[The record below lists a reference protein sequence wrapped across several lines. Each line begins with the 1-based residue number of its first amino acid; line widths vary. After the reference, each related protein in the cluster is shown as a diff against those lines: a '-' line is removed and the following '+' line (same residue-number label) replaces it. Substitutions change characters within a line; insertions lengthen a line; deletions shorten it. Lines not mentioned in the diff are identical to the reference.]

1 MLVLSGGTG
10 TPKLLRGLEQL
21 LEPEDLTVVVNTAED
36 GWISGN
42 LVTPD
47 IDTVLYTLAHMV
59 DESRWWG
66 IEGDS
71 FTTHDLLTALGAREL
86 LAIGDKDRAM
96 QIYRSSLIRAGK
108 SKTEATGA
116 LARALGVKQK
126 VIPMSDDEIATIIET
141 PKGDMPFQEFWV
153 GLGGRPNVDGIR
165 IEGLDVAHPSPAFAQ
180 ALAREE
186 VVLIGPSNPVTST
199 GPILALP
206 GVKEALFEKTVIA
219 ISPLQG
225 NRPFSGP
232 AAKFMAAVGVEVS
245 DAGVAS
251 LLGSIDLFLV
261 SPESGYDGPCV
272 RLRTAMR
279 TAEDSLNLAR
289 EVLELITSS

>member
-1 MLVLSGGTG
+1 MVLSGGTG

-21 LEPEDLTVVVNTAED
+21 VAPADLTVVVNTAED

-71 FTTHDLLTALGAREL
+71 FVTHDLLTVLGEQEL
-86 LAIGDKDRAM
+86 LAIGDKDRAV
-96 QIYRSSLIRAGK
+96 QIYRSSLIRAGRSK
-108 SKTEATGA
+108 SEATAA
-116 LARALGVKQK
+116 LAKALGVKQR
-126 VIPMSDDEIATIIET
+126 VIPMSDDEISTIIET
-141 PKGDMPFQEFWV
+141 PNGDMPFQEFWV
-153 GLGGRPNVDGIR
+153 GQGGRPNVDGVR
-165 IEGLDVAHPSPAFAQ
+165 IEGLDVALPSPAFVQ
-180 ALAREE
+180 ALARED

-199 GPILALP
+199 GPILGLP
-206 GVKEALFEKTVIA
+206 GVREALFEKTVIA

-232 AAKFMAAVGVEVS
+232 AAKFMDAVGAEVS
-245 DAGVAS
+245 DAGVAL

-261 SPESGYDGPCV
+261 SPESEYNGPCV
-272 RLRTAMR
+272 RLRTAMK

-289 EVLELITSS
+289 DLMELIPSS